1 MIKQQR
7 TIRAFLRET
16 FGPDRGSVIFDRQQR
31 ELSELLT
38 PWKNASRHQK
48 KALAGTILPPIAL
61 YKAMLAE
68 NCPDAYGCL
77 RTYMQEK
84 VSRKQ
89 HGSMVH
95 MEKVPG
101 FFDLYSSFFRKVM
114 AASDLWD
121 STQRAGRDFFDVTIS
136 HCLWHR
142 ACVESGCGELCRLFC
157 EADNGTYDGLRKI
170 GFTRTGTLGCG
181 GECCDFHFFRKNK

>member
-1 MIKQQR
+1 MTKQQR

-48 KALAGTILPPIAL
+48 KAQAGTILPPIAL

-68 NCPDAYGCL
+68 NCPDAYGSL

-101 FFDLYSSFFRKVM
+101 FF
-114 AASDLWD
+114 
-121 STQRAGRDFFDVTIS
+121 
-136 HCLWHR
+136 
-142 ACVESGCGELCRLFC
+142 
-157 EADNGTYDGLRKI
+157 
-170 GFTRTGTLGCG
+170 
-181 GECCDFHFFRKNK
+181 